1 MISDLKDAWR
11 ASAFHSEELA
21 LFARNATLN
30 ETRRGLVSLS
40 MVLLAIFA
48 FGAALF
54 YYFNFSHYTVYT
66 TGLLAVL
73 AAHVM
78 ISSQAARDARAL
90 YLLGTTLIMI
100 SGTAFVLLAHR
111 AGDFNQVLFASVALL
126 FMVAPLVPWGLR
138 EAMLVTSLIYV
149 TFTLSTWTAVQRF
162 DNETL
167 WSLQFIMISAGL
179 ISLILVVR
187 NTVIRKEDIRT
198 RYDLEQANR
207 KMMYLSNKDP
217 LTGAWNRRF
226 LKHHFDRFGEERHAS
241 GEPWHF
247 AFVDVD
253 DFKPM
258 NDNCGHDYGDDV
270 LRTLANVFAA
280 SIGED
285 GYFVRMGGDEFAV
298 LFSHADPHA
307 VLDEAWHGLNT
318 TMPPS
323 RDCAVLPVGLS
334 IGLVSVHPGV
344 SLSLIA
350 VSREADQ
357 VLYQAK
363 DRKEEYRAAVNIVAT
378 EMKPATERQETGA

>member
-1 MISDLKDAWR
+1 MLSDLKDAWR

-21 LFARNATLN
+21 VFARNATLS
-30 ETRRGLVSLS
+30 ETRRGLVMLS

-48 FGAALF
+48 SGAVLF
-54 YYFNFSHYTVYT
+54 YYFNFSDYTVYT
-66 TGLLAVL
+66 TCLLAVL

-78 ISSQAARDARAL
+78 ISAQAARDARAL
-90 YLLGTTLIMI
+90 HLLGTTLIMI

-111 AGDFNQVLFASVALL
+111 AGDFNMVLFASVALL

-138 EAMLVTSLIYV
+138 EAVVVTSLIYV
-149 TFTLSTWTAVQRF
+149 TFTLSTLTSVKRF

-167 WSLQFIMISAGL
+167 WSLQFIMLSAGF
-179 ISLILVVR
+179 ISMVLVMR

-226 LKHHFDRFGEERHAS
+226 LKHQFDWFVEKQNLHGEA
-241 GEPWHF
+241 WHF

-258 NDNCGHDYGDDV
+258 NDTCGHDYGDEV
-270 LRTLANVFAA
+270 LRTLTKVFSEAV
-280 SIGED
+280 GEN
-285 GYFVRMGGDEFAV
+285 GYLVRMGGDEFAM
-298 LFSHADPHA
+298 LFSHAEPQ
-307 VLDEAWHGLNT
+307 VLLRDAWEKLNAGIPAT
-318 TMPPS
+318 QE
-323 RDCAVLPVGLS
+323 CAVLPVGLS
-334 IGLVSVHPGV
+334 IGLVKVDPGV
-344 SLSLIA
+344 DTSLIA

-363 DRKEEYRAAVNIVAT
+363 DLKERHRGQANIVAA
-378 EMKPATERQETGA
+378 ELRADSQRQETVA

>member
-1 MISDLKDAWR
+1 MISDLKDAWQ
-11 ASAFHSEELA
+11 ASAFHSEELV

-40 MVLLAIFA
+40 LVLLAIFA
-48 FGAALF
+48 SGALLF

-138 EAMLVTSLIYV
+138 EAMLVTGLIYV

-179 ISLILVVR
+179 ISLMLVVR

-198 RYDLEQANR
+198 RFDLEQANR

-280 SIGED
+280 SIGEH
-285 GYFVRMGGDEFAV
+285 GYLVRMGGDEFAV
-298 LFSHADPHA
+298 LFSHADPEA
-307 VLDEAWHGLNT
+307 LLDEAWHGLNS

-334 IGLVSVHPGV
+334 IGLVTVYPGV

-363 DRKEEYRAAVNIVAT
+363 DRKEHYRSAVNIVAT
-378 EMKPATERQETGA
+378 EVRPATERQETGA

>member
-30 ETRRGLVSLS
+30 DTRRGLVTLS

-48 FGAALF
+48 FGAVLF
-54 YYFNFSHYTVYT
+54 YFFNFSDYTVYT
-66 TGLLAVL
+66 TCLLAVL

-78 ISSQAARDARAL
+78 ISAQAARDARAL
-90 YLLGTTLIMI
+90 HLLGTTLIMI

-138 EAMLVTSLIYV
+138 EAVLVTGLIYV
-149 TFTLSTWTAVQRF
+149 TFTLSTWTSVQRF
-162 DNETL
+162 DYETL
-167 WSLQFIMISAGL
+167 WSLQFIMVSAGV
-179 ISLILVVR
+179 ISLMLVVR

-226 LKHHFDRFGEERHAS
+226 LKHKFERFGEDRHAA

-270 LRTLANVFAA
+270 LRTLANVFAGA
-280 SIGED
+280 IGDD
-285 GYFVRMGGDEFAV
+285 GYLVRMGGDEFAV
-298 LFSHADPHA
+298 LFSHAEPEA
-307 VLDEAWHGLNT
+307 LLGEAWQGLNT

-334 IGLVSVHPGV
+334 IGLVTVYPGV

-363 DRKEEYRAAVNIVAT
+363 DRKEQYHDAVNIVAT
-378 EMKPATERQETGA
+378 ELKSGTERQETVA